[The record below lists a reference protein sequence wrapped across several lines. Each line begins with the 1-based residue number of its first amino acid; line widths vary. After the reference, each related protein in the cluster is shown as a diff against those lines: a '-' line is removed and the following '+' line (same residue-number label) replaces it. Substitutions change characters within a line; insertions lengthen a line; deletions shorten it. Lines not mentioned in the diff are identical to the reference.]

1 MFNLSIVTGISMKVK
16 VKRRIFI
23 VVIIGISVASMS
35 ALKNM
40 RPEPKK
46 KPKIE
51 TTMLVET
58 IDLKSSNVTFE
69 IQSQGTVKPRTETVL
84 SAEVSG
90 RIISISDK
98 FIAGAIFQKNEVL
111 MQIDP
116 TNYQVAVD
124 QADALL
130 KQREIEFNGAKSLR
144 NKGYR
149 AEAELAV
156 AKSALTAAKA
166 ALVIANKNLD
176 RTHIRLPYDGLV
188 KSKNSDVGQ
197 FVNLGTHLGTTF
209 AINSAEIRLAL
220 TDQELAFLDLPEAGD
235 IVEKGSFNG
244 SNVKLSA
251 IRKGQYQTWNA
262 HIVRT
267 EGVVDEKSR
276 VTYAVA
282 RIDDPY
288 RLSLNSADRINDN
301 ALPIGTFV
309 KAAISGRSFL
319 NVIKVPRSSI
329 RGKNELMFIDTDNRL
344 RIKTVDILRSDSDF
358 AYIQEGALSGDRIT
372 ITAIESPIDGMKVRT
387 SEEIPTDE
395 KLAVKRKNEDKTN
408 DSTEEKTTLVK
419 SN

>member
-1 MFNLSIVTGISMKVK
+1 MNTGTNMKVK
-16 VKRRIFI
+16 VKRRLFI
-23 VVIIGISVASMS
+23 VVIIAVSVAGMMS
-35 ALKNM
+35 LKNM

-46 KPKIE
+46 KPKQS
-51 TTMLVET
+51 TTMLVEV
-58 IDLKSSNVTFE
+58 IDLSASEVTFE
-69 IQSQGTVKPRTETVL
+69 IQSQGTVKPRTQTIL

-98 FIAGAIFQKNEVL
+98 FIAGGIFKKNEIL

-144 NKGYR
+144 SKGYR
-149 AEAELAV
+149 AEAELAA

-166 ALVIANKNLD
+166 SLVIANKNLD

-188 KSKNSDVGQ
+188 KSKNADIGQ
-197 FVNLGTHLGTTF
+197 FVNVGSHLGTTF

-235 IVEKGSFNG
+235 IAEKGSSKG
-244 SNVKLSA
+244 PKVKLSA
-251 IRKGQYQTWNA
+251 IRKGQHQTWNA

-282 RIDDPY
+282 QIDDPY
-288 RLSLNSADRINDN
+288 RLSLISSDRTNEN

-309 KAAISGRSFL
+309 KATISGKSFS
-319 NVIKVPRSSI
+319 NIIKVPRSSI
-329 RGKNELMFIDTDNRL
+329 RGKNQLMFVDADSRL
-344 RIKTVDILRSDSDF
+344 RIKTVDILRADSEF
-358 AYIQEGALSGDRIT
+358 AYILDGAFSGDRIT

-387 SEEIPTDE
+387 GDELPTDE
-395 KLAVKRKNEDKTN
+395 KLANNGDDEVTNN
-408 DSTEEKTTLVK
+408 DSTEEKPALIK

>member
-1 MFNLSIVTGISMKVK
+1 MKVK

-23 VVIIGISVASMS
+23 VIIIAISVVGMMS
-35 ALKNM
+35 LKMM

-46 KPKIE
+46 KPKQL
-51 TTMLVET
+51 TTMLVEV
-58 IDLKSSNVTFE
+58 IDLTTSEVTFE
-69 IQSQGTVKPRTETVL
+69 IQSQGTVKPRTQTVL

-90 RIISISDK
+90 RIVSISDK
-98 FIAGAIFQKNEVL
+98 FIAGGIFKKNEVL

-144 NKGYR
+144 SKGYR
-149 AEAELAV
+149 AEAELAA
-156 AKSALTAAKA
+156 AKSALSAAKA
-166 ALVIANKNLD
+166 ALVKANKNLD

-188 KSKNSDVGQ
+188 KSKNSDIGQ
-197 FVNLGTHLGTTF
+197 FVNTGSHLGTTF

-235 IVEKGSFNG
+235 IVEKGSSTG
-244 SNVKLSA
+244 PKVKLSA
-251 IRKGQYQTWNA
+251 VRKGQHQTWDA

-282 RIDDPY
+282 KIDDPY
-288 RLSLNSADRINDN
+288 RLSLTSADRINEN

-309 KAAISGRSFL
+309 KATISGKSFS
-319 NVIKVPRSSI
+319 NIIKVPRSSI
-329 RGKNELMFIDTDNRL
+329 RGKNQLMFVDEDSRL
-344 RIKTVDILRSDSDF
+344 RIKTVDILRADSKF
-358 AYIQEGALSGDRIT
+358 AYIRDGVFSGEKIT

-387 SEEIPTDE
+387 GDEVSTDE
-395 KLAVKRKNEDKTN
+395 QLANSDEDATNSNTAEDK
-408 DSTEEKTTLVK
+408 SSEIK